1 MVSAVKM
8 TRPKAIFEFGTFLGY
23 STALFARNVERGVKI
38 WSIDI
43 GDGDFAS
50 DVNSQFSSDQIM
62 SDANT
67 NDSYL
72 RKLQHDQGTVYLS
85 ALSETLRSCVRLIR
99 QDSRK
104 LDVVSL
110 GLNGEVD
117 FVFIDGGHDMATIE
131 SDTENAFRM
140 IGESGVVIWHD
151 YQSTVHSEVTEFVDR
166 FAADRTVLHVESTLL
181 AICPVGDA
189 ARQMYG
195 WDQF

>member
-1 MVSAVKM
+1 MVSAINLI
-8 TRPKAIFEFGTFLGY
+8 RPKTIFEFGTFLGY
-23 STALFARNVERGVKI
+23 STALFARNVERGVRI

-43 GDGDFAS
+43 GDDDFAS
-50 DVNSQFSSDQIM
+50 DLSSHFSSDQIM

-72 RKLQHDQGTVYLS
+72 RQLQHDQGTVYLS
-85 ALSETLRSCVRLIR
+85 ALSEMLLSHVRLIR

-104 LDVVSL
+104 LDVAGL
-110 GLNGEVD
+110 GLQGEVD
-117 FVFIDGGHDMATIE
+117 FVFIDGGHDMATVE

-151 YQSTVHSEVTEFVDR
+151 YASTVHSEVTEFVNQLAVDR
-166 FAADRTVLHVESTLL
+166 AILHVESTML
-181 AICPVGDA
+181 AVCPIGNA

-195 WDQF
+195 WDQL